1 MKDKLKWTQVMD
13 LVQKVEDKYGSI
25 KDTPISDPDFKKLKD
40 LCAITHGNHLNT
52 LTRVSAEKQ
61 CNILNKIVE
70 GYTKTYI
77 RNLYH
82 VSDFTVDQ
90 VATAHGVQ
98 IIPPFAYI
106 LHKDGEKDF
115 YFRSKLKD
123 ASKFFHHYFVSGRK
137 LKAYL
142 DKNGWSL
149 ICKKTIWGSIPIGAQ
164 YISKSKANILT
175 KTTMRFEEV

>member
-1 MKDKLKWTQVMD
+1 MD
-13 LVQKVEDKYGSI
+13 SSHGLVQKVEDKYGSI
-25 KDTPISDPDFKKLKD
+25 KDTPISDPDFKKLKG

-82 VSDFTVDQ
+82 VSDFTIDQ

-98 IIPPFAYI
+98 INPPFAYI

>member
-1 MKDKLKWTQVMD
+1 MKDKLKWAQVMN
-13 LVQKVEDKYGSI
+13 LVRKVEDKYGSI

-52 LTRVSAEKQ
+52 LTRVSAIKQ
-61 CNILNKIVE
+61 SNILNKISE

-77 RNLYH
+77 RNTYH

-90 VATAHGVQ
+90 IATAHGVQ

-106 LHKDGEKDF
+106 LHKDGKKDF

-123 ASKFFHHYFVSGRK
+123 VSKYFHHYFANSRQ
-137 LKAYL
+137 LESYL
-142 DKNGWSL
+142 NKNGWLL
-149 ICKKTIWGSIPIGAQ
+149 ICRKTIWGSIPIGAQ
-164 YISKSKANILT
+164 YISKSKTDILT
-175 KTTMRFEEV
+175 KNTNKFEE

>member
-1 MKDKLKWTQVMD
+1 MKDKLKWAQVMG
-13 LVQKVEDKYGSI
+13 LVKKVEDKYGSI

-40 LCAITHGNHLNT
+40 LCAITHDNHLNT

-82 VSDFTVDQ
+82 VSDFTIDQ

-123 ASKFFHHYFVSGRK
+123 A
-137 LKAYL
+137 
-142 DKNGWSL
+142 
-149 ICKKTIWGSIPIGAQ
+149 
-164 YISKSKANILT
+164 
-175 KTTMRFEEV
+175 

>member
-1 MKDKLKWTQVMD
+1 MLFRS
-13 LVQKVEDKYGSI
+13 GSI
-25 KDTPISDPDFKKLKD
+25 HNTPRSDPDFKD
-40 LCAITHGNHLNT
+40 LQELCGVTHANHINS
-52 LTRVSAEKQ
+52 LTGMSASKVGMIVS
-61 CNILNKIVE
+61 KIAQ
-70 GYTKTYI
+70 GHTKKYIIKHRHVKIAVLDQIAATYAVH
-77 RNLYH
+77 Y
-82 VSDFTVDQ
+82 
-90 VATAHGVQ
+90 
-98 IIPPFAYI
+98 IPPFAYI

-123 ASKFFHHYFVSGRK
+123 TSKFFHHYFVSGRK